1 MNLNGIYCITRTT
14 RWYVTSILERG
25 TSFRGFKIENDVQL
39 PIKNFLPITSR
50 WQNHAIR
57 VTDVS
62 DPKTKNFFTNSPS
75 IHSFDISLLLH
86 SVENDENQIA
96 EVEAKTLILADLW
109 DQR

>member
-1 MNLNGIYCITRTT
+1 MFTVLDVRLVGMLREILGRVTT
-14 RWYVTSILERG
+14 
-25 TSFRGFKIENDVQL
+25 FRGFKIANDVHL
-39 PIKNFLPITSR
+39 PIKNFLPIYHTMAS
-50 WQNHAIR
+50 HAIR